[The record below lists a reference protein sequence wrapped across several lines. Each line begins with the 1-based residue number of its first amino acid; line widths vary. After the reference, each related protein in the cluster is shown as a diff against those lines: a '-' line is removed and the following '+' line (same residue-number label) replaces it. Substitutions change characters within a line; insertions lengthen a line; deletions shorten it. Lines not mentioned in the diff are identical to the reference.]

1 MTVPIS
7 NDVRLANYQKQT
19 GRKELT
25 PRQRRRA
32 EKKESRMRSR
42 G

>member
-1 MTVPIS
+1 MPINS
-7 NDVRLANYQKQT
+7 DTRLANYRKQT
-19 GRKELT
+19 GRPELT

-32 EKKESRMRSR
+32 EKKEGTRRAQ